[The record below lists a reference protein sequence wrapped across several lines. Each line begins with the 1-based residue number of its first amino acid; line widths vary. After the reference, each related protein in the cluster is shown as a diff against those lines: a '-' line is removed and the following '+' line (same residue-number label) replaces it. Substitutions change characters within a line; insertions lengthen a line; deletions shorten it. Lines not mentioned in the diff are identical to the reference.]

1 MYREV
6 IAVCSEI
13 QKKHINS
20 LSGQNIELL
29 NVKLPGIY
37 CYHCV
42 LILILFSRFY
52 NITIRLFYMRH

>member
-13 QKKHINS
+13 QKKHIHT

-29 NVKLPGIY
+29 NVKLAGIY

-42 LILILFSRFY
+42 LILILFSRFH
-52 NITIRLFYMRH
+52 NVTIRLVYMRH